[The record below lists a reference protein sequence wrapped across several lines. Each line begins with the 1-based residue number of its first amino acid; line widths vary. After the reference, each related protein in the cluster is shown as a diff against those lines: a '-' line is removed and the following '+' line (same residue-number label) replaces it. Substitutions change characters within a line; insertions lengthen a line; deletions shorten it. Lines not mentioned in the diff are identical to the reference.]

1 MAQTRRHTF
10 VVEAPAAG
18 RRLDVFLAD
27 HLSEVSRARLQA
39 LIAAGR
45 VAVAPSEAEGPAG
58 AVAAGR
64 ASRLRPSHRVRA
76 GERVTVEIPPVEP
89 TALRPEPIPLEIV
102 YEDGDLLVVDKPAGL
117 TVHPGAGRPTGTL
130 VQAVLSHCPDLPG
143 IGGEQR
149 PGIVHR
155 LDKDTSGLLVVAK
168 TEAALR
174 GLQAQIQAR
183 RVRRDYLALV
193 WGRLSRAEGA
203 VDAPIGRDPRHRTR
217 MAVVASG
224 RRAVTHYRVVERF
237 REATLLEL
245 RLQTGRTHQIRVH
258 CASLDHPIVGDP
270 VYGRRPNA
278 WGLRRQALHA
288 FRLAFAHPATGAEV
302 IFTVPL
308 PPDIEAALQVLRD
321 DRQAE
326 ADPG

>member
-1 MAQTRRHTF
+1 MTRRHTF
-10 VVEAPAAG
+10 IVEAPAAG

-27 HLSEVSRARLQA
+27 HLPEVSRARLQA
-39 LIAAGR
+39 LIAAGL
-45 VAVAPSEAEGPAG
+45 VSVAPSEAEGATG
-58 AVAAGR
+58 AVAAAR
-64 ASRLRPSHRVRA
+64 VSRLRPSHRVRA
-76 GERVTVEIPPVEP
+76 GERVAVKVPPVEP
-89 TALRPEPIPLEIV
+89 TTLRPEPIPLVII

-183 RVRRDYLALV
+183 RARRDYLALV
-193 WGRLSRAEGA
+193 WGRLNRAEGA

-258 CASLDHPIVGDP
+258 CAALDHPVVGDP

-288 FRLAFAHPATGAEV
+288 FRLAFAHPATGVELT
-302 IFTVPL
+302 FTVPL
-308 PPDIEAALQVLRD
+308 PPDIDAALQVLRD
-321 DRQAE
+321 DRRAG
-326 ADPG
+326 ADPE